1 VLASIPTGSALAADA
16 TRTSRD
22 SRHGTGNS
30 GNGSA
35 PNCPNLRGQTVP
47 AHGTP
52 GPPPPWLPGTTLD
65 NTVGATRG
73 ANSQRPAGKQF
84 QGTAFGGSDPFV
96 GWAVGAGR
104 SQCLA
109 TNVVGPIRRYFLTLC
124 RLLRRGCHRG

>member
-1 VLASIPTGSALAADA
+1 MLASIPTGSALAADA

-47 AHGTP
+47 GARHP
-52 GPPPPWLPGTTLD
+52 RAIA
-65 NTVGATRG
+65 TVAARDDAGQHSWSNAR

-104 SQCLA
+104 SQCSA